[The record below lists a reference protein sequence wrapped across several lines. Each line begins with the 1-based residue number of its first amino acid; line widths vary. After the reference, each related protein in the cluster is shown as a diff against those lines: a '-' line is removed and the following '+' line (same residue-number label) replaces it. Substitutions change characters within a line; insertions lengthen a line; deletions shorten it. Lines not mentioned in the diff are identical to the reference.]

1 MWTIRKTK
9 RASQATLQ
17 GEVVE
22 PPHDAVP
29 RFVARQML
37 MLLRMAHV
45 AGDNM
50 NNIYPKLSPDQ
61 KLLYE
66 PFANIAI
73 RPSFYDVMKLIDVS
87 EERGFLSPDEAASLR
102 AGRVVGIDNP
112 IPDVERNG
120 DEGRA

>member
-1 MWTIRKTK
+1 MWTIR
-9 RASQATLQ
+9 RAKGINRTTPKS
-17 GEVVE
+17 EVRDL
-22 PPHDAVP
+22 PHDAVP
-29 RFVARQML
+29 RFVVRQIP

-50 NNIYPKLSPDQ
+50 SNIYSKLSPDQ

-73 RPSFYDVMKLIDVS
+73 RPSFYDVMKLLDVS

-112 IPDVERNG
+112 IPEVPKE
-120 DEGRA
+120 